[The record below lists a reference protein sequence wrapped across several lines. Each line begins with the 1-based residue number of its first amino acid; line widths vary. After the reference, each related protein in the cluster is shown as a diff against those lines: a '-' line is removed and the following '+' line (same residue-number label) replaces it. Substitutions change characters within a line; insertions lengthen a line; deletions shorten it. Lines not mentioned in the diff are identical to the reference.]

1 MLDSLLE
8 LTASEYGF
16 LGEVLYGDDNQPYL
30 VTHALTDI
38 SWNEDTKEL
47 YDANMAKGFEFHNLN
62 TLFGV
67 TLATGETVISNA
79 PDKDPRAGGLPKG
92 HPDMKSYLGVPI
104 KHRDEMLG
112 MLGIAN
118 RNGGYEQEIVDAMKP
133 LLVTAGSMIQSIRSI
148 NARRAIECE
157 LQGKHKL
164 LNGVIHNITDALVI
178 TDHNG
183 VIREVN
189 KATEETFGYFWPE
202 LLGSNIGLCLD
213 DESKVISRQECMET
227 MQRPVQLIADENIEH
242 AHSVASHVTIS
253 VGLAM
258 RMEATN
264 DASVIYAHADEALY
278 EAKKRGRNQL

>member
-1 MLDSLLE
+1 
-8 LTASEYGF
+8 
-16 LGEVLYGDDNQPYL
+16 
-30 VTHALTDI
+30 
-38 SWNEDTKEL
+38 
-47 YDANMAKGFEFHNLN
+47 MAKGFEFHNLN

-79 PDKDPRAGGLPKG
+79 PNKDPRAGGLPKG

-112 MLGIAN
+112 MLGIETA
-118 RNGGYEQEIVDAMKP
+118 RAAMSQIVDAMKP

-157 LQGKHKL
+157 LQEKHKL

-189 KATEETFGYFWPE
+189 KATEETFGYFGPE
-202 LLGSNIGLCLD
+202 LLGKKYWPLLGRREQSD
-213 DESKVISRQECMET
+213 F
-227 MQRPVQLIADENIEH
+227 
-242 AHSVASHVTIS
+242 
-253 VGLAM
+253 
-258 RMEATN
+258 EAGMHRNNAAPRTV
-264 DASVIYAHADEALY
+264 D
-278 EAKKRGRNQL
+278 RGRKYRACSFCCVPRDDQRWSRDANGSHE

>member
-1 MLDSLLE
+1 
-8 LTASEYGF
+8 
-16 LGEVLYGDDNQPYL
+16 
-30 VTHALTDI
+30 
-38 SWNEDTKEL
+38 
-47 YDANMAKGFEFHNLN
+47 MAKGFEFHNLN

-79 PDKDPRAGGLPKG
+79 PNKDPRAGGLPKG

-112 MLGIAN
+112 MLGIETA
-118 RNGGYEQEIVDAMKP
+118 RAAMSQIVDAMKP

-157 LQGKHKL
+157 LQEKHKL

-189 KATEETFGYFWPE
+189 KATEETFGYFGPE
-202 LLGSNIGLCLD
+202 LLGRNIGLCLD
-213 DESKVISRQECMET
+213 DESKVISRQECIET
-227 MQRPVQLIADENIEH
+227 MQRLVQLIADENIEH

-258 RMEATN
+258 RTEATN